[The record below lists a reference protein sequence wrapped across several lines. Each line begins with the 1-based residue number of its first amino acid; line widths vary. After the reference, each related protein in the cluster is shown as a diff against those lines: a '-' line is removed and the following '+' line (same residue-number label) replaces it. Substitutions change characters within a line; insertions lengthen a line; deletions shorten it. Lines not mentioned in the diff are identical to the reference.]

1 MMLSILIP
9 IYNEN
14 CVNLV
19 SDLLIQ
25 AKALACP
32 YEILVFDD
40 FSPIQYKENEIINQW
55 ENTTFKTL
63 SENLGRA
70 KIRNLLADSAKGDV
84 LLFLDGDSGI
94 VRNDFLK
101 KYLEEIESTSVV
113 RGGTVYCSKD
123 KIDKSYALHWKYGTL
138 IESNRERQGK
148 DMFTTNNFCLRKEV
162 FKSVKF
168 DERIKGYGHEDT
180 VFKFELSKQGFSFKN
195 IDNPVEHLGLKN
207 FEDFI
212 TSTQNAVV
220 NLKKLSAKNEF
231 KDSLQ
236 NIKLIKAYNLL
247 AKYHLAGF
255 YRLFFKLTKGIM
267 LRMLKNENPNLK
279 ILDLYKRGIFCI
291 S

>member
-63 SENLGRA
+63 SENLRRA

-101 KYLEEIESTSVV
+101 SFIRL
-113 RGGTVYCSKD
+113 
-123 KIDKSYALHWKYGTL
+123 L
-138 IESNRERQGK
+138 IESN
-148 DMFTTNNFCLRKEV
+148 
-162 FKSVKF
+162 
-168 DERIKGYGHEDT
+168 I
-180 VFKFELSKQGFSFKN
+180 LS
-195 IDNPVEHLGLKN
+195 
-207 FEDFI
+207 
-212 TSTQNAVV
+212 
-220 NLKKLSAKNEF
+220 
-231 KDSLQ
+231 
-236 NIKLIKAYNLL
+236 
-247 AKYHLAGF
+247 
-255 YRLFFKLTKGIM
+255 
-267 LRMLKNENPNLK
+267 
-279 ILDLYKRGIFCI
+279 
-291 S
+291 